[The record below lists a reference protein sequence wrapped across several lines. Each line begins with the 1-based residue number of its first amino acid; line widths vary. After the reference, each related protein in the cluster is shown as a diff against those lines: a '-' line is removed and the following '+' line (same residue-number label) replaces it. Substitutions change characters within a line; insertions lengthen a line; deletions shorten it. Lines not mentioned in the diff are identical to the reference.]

1 MTAETMREQ
10 GSNEVLSE
18 DWARLIGVRVG
29 NFVIDRP
36 LARGGM
42 GAVFVAR
49 HPTLGREV
57 AAKFLN
63 RELNASPS
71 VAQRFLEEARLMTEL
86 RHRNIVEIF
95 DFGEIGGRF
104 YYVMELLKGVDLH
117 AAIGQRRGPFEASEL
132 VPHVT
137 QICEALEVAHAAGV
151 VHRDLKPGNVF
162 VLDGTPM
169 RIKLMDFGVAKL
181 LHSRGVASTM
191 HGQIIGTPS
200 HMAPEQALGHVHAI
214 APQTDLYALGAILY
228 EMLTGAPVFQDPS
241 DLTLMMMHVHATV
254 RPLREVVPEI
264 PDDIARLVQSCLAK
278 DPSERPRSAMAFAAA
293 WCAAIETGAR
303 PKQLGLAATHFA
315 ADLARISII
324 PEPGLELAVTAHHVR
339 RSGSARPPAP
349 AAAPGPAP
357 QLPKRDPAR
366 RDAVSPAGSSP
377 VVPAVSPTRA
387 SQAPVAAPAPSPAV
401 AVAVAAGAAAP
412 VAAVAERSFALAV
425 VAPAAPAGVLP
436 PEVFEDPTSIDEGE
450 EEVLNRLLARAQRK
464 GDFPSFVRNV
474 TDINNKADLEG
485 AYSACH
491 LGDAILKDY
500 ALTAKLLRSVNSNSG
515 ARNAGKIHSVKGA
528 VVMLGFQR
536 VRSLALSISV
546 FSVPTK
552 PDKRPELRDSAIRAL
567 VSGEIARALAPKAG
581 VEDGEHAMVC
591 STFRGLGRHV
601 VMHSLPDLYTKA
613 LALVEAHGVTIDIA
627 MKRVLSISV
636 EKLGIGIARKWRLP
650 ETVVLAMAASAAAP
664 PPTTIRAQD
673 RLSALAVV
681 SNELCEA
688 IATDPEGR
696 AAAVEALAARYEKIL
711 RIGASDLPKIFQ
723 EVGESLESRYT
734 SLLGVSSPKPS
745 RYLQGIVDASVDTSA
760 KNAAE
765 KSAPRG
771 EPVVVRAATVPPKEV
786 VVAHAPTPIRTT
798 GSLSMT
804 DAKIVAPLV
813 MQRISAKTSS
823 VVDERAEALKARTA
837 DLCAKAGARPIAIT
851 EALEALVSCVGFRR
865 AIALVPT
872 SNKKELVVLAA
883 RGEDAQSLEAQF
895 TIPMGTFGV
904 NDLFSAVL
912 NSGRPVFI
920 DDAFDAR
927 TTARMPRKY
936 YEMIGS
942 PAFVLQLCALPSQRG
957 NAILLCDLDSPDRL
971 PGPQLKSAITDLCA
985 AVTGLRMTDA
995 TSNRD
1000 EAQTA

>member
-10 GSNEVLSE
+10 GSNDVLSE

-117 AAIGQRRGPFEASEL
+117 RAIGLRRGPFEATEL
-132 VPHVT
+132 GPHVT

-169 RIKLMDFGVAKL
+169 RIKLMDFGIAKL

-228 EMLTGAPVFQDPS
+228 EMLTGVPVFEDSS

-293 WCAAIETGAR
+293 WCAAVETGAR

-324 PEPGLELAVTAHHVR
+324 PEPALELAATAHHVR
-339 RSGSARPPAP
+339 PSRSARPSAL
-349 AAAPGPAP
+349 AAAPAPGPKLQKKDA
-357 QLPKRDPAR
+357 AR
-366 RDAVSPAGSSP
+366 REAVSPGGSSP
-377 VVPAVSPTRA
+377 AVRAPSPTRE
-387 SQAPVAAPAPSPAV
+387 SQMPVAAPTPEAAPAVAERTVASPAV
-401 AVAVAAGAAAP
+401 AVV
-412 VAAVAERSFALAV
+412 S
-425 VAPAAPAGVLP
+425 PASPGGVLP

-500 ALTAKLLRSVNSNSG
+500 ALTAKLLRAVNSNSG

-546 FSVPTK
+546 FSVPTQ

-581 VEDGEHAMVC
+581 VEDAEHAMVC

-613 LALVEAHGVTIDIA
+613 LALVKAHDVSLDIA

-650 ETVVLAMAASAAAP
+650 ETVVLAMAASAATP

-673 RLSALAVV
+673 RLSALAVL

-688 IATDPEGR
+688 IAIDPEGR
-696 AAAVEALAARYEKIL
+696 TAAVEALAARYEKIL

-745 RYLQGIVDASVDTSA
+745 RYLRGIVDASVDE
-760 KNAAE
+760 AAE
-765 KSAPRG
+765 KASPRG
-771 EPVVVRAATVPPKEV
+771 EPVVVRTAAAPPKEGF
-786 VVAHAPTPIRTT
+786 ATHAPTPIRTT

-823 VVDERAEALKARTA
+823 LVDERAEALKVRTA
-837 DLCAKAGARPIAIT
+837 ELCAKAGARPLAIT
-851 EALEALVSCVGFRR
+851 AALEALVQCVGFRR
-865 AIALVPT
+865 ALALVPT

-971 PGPQLKSAITDLCA
+971 PGPQLKSAIADLCA
-985 AVTGLRMTDA
+985 GVAGLRMADA
-995 TSNRD
+995 VSNLD